1 MLLNDV
7 VGAALVADLIDLIGF
22 GGNLDCLLG
31 GGHGVPP
38 LRIKVLTLLSQFKQL
53 CEVILPN

>member
-38 LRIKVLTLLSQFKQL
+38 LRITVLTLLSQFK
-53 CEVILPN
+53 

>member
-31 GGHGVPP
+31 AATECRPYE
-38 LRIKVLTLLSQFKQL
+38 LK
-53 CEVILPN
+53 C